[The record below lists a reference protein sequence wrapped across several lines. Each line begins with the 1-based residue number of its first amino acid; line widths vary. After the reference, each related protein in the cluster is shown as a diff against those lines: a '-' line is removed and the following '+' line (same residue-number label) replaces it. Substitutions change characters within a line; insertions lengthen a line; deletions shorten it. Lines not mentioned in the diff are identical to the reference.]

1 MLVGKIVP
9 LRYILSQARIEI
21 VRQGRAYVTLLV
33 CLYSSFSILFP
44 IAMQTCA
51 RACAYQS

>member
-9 LRYILSQARIEI
+9 QRYIPSQARIEI

-33 CLYSSFSILFP
+33 CPYSSFSIFIP

-51 RACAYQS
+51 RACTYQS